1 MSTVEQFLD
10 LNSRKIWSLKPEN
23 RVIDSLFLMAEKN
36 ISCILIMNQEHLA
49 GIFSERDYARKV
61 VIKGK
66 NSNETLLKEVMTDNL
81 ITISPKTGLDECMQ
95 LMTDHRIRHLPIVD
109 NNKVVG
115 LISIGDVVREM
126 LVQQKIQI
134 DELKIKIERLK

>member
-10 LNSRKIWSLKPEN
+10 LNSRKVWSLRPEN

-36 ISCILIMNQEHLA
+36 ISCILIMNEEHLS

-61 VIKGK
+61 VIQVK
-66 NSNETLLKEVMTDNL
+66 NSNETLLKEVMTDKL
-81 ITISPKTGLDECMQ
+81 ITISPKTELDECMQ

-109 NNKVVG
+109 NNKVIG
-115 LISIGDVVREM
+115 LISIGDVVKAM
-126 LVQQKIQI
+126 IVQQQNQI
-134 DELKIKIERLK
+134 EELQKYIAG

>member
-10 LNSRKIWSLKPEN
+10 LNSRKIWSLKPDN

-36 ISCILIMNQEHLA
+36 SSCLLIMNQEHLA

-109 NNKVVG
+109 NTKVVG

-126 LVQQKIQI
+126 LVQQKVQI
-134 DELKIKIERLK
+134 DELQRYISG

>member
-66 NSNETLLKEVMTDNL
+66 NSNETLLKEVMTDKL

-95 LMTDHRIRHLPIVD
+95 LMTDHRFRHLPIVD

-126 LVQQKIQI
+126 LVQQKVQI
-134 DELKIKIERLK
+134 DELQRYISS

>member
-1 MSTVEQFLD
+1 MSTVAQFLD
-10 LNSRKIWSLKPEN
+10 LNSRKIWSLKPDN

-109 NNKVVG
+109 NTKVVG

-126 LVQQKIQI
+126 LVQQKVQI
-134 DELKIKIERLK
+134 DELQRYISG

>member
-10 LNSRKIWSLKPEN
+10 LNSRKIWSLKPDN

-109 NNKVVG
+109 NTIVVG

-126 LVQQKIQI
+126 LVQQKVQI
-134 DELKIKIERLK
+134 DELQRYISG

>member
-10 LNSRKIWSLKPEN
+10 LNSRKIWSLKPDN

-126 LVQQKIQI
+126 LVQQKVQI
-134 DELKIKIERLK
+134 DELQRYISS

>member
-1 MSTVEQFLD
+1 MSTVDQFLD
-10 LNSRKIWSLKPEN
+10 LNSRKVWSLKPEN

-61 VIKGK
+61 VVKGK

-109 NNKVVG
+109 NTKVVG

-126 LVQQKIQI
+126 LVQQKVQI
-134 DELKIKIERLK
+134 DELQRYISG

>member
-1 MSTVEQFLD
+1 MSTVDQFLD
-10 LNSRKIWSLKPEN
+10 LNSRKVWSLKPEN

-134 DELKIKIERLK
+134 DELQRYISS

>member
-10 LNSRKIWSLKPEN
+10 LNSRKIWSLKPDN

-95 LMTDHRIRHLPIVD
+95 LMTDHRIRHLPIVN

-126 LVQQKIQI
+126 LVQQKVQI
-134 DELKIKIERLK
+134 DELQRYISG

>member
-10 LNSRKIWSLKPEN
+10 LNSRKIWSLKPDN

-61 VIKGK
+61 VVKGK

-109 NNKVVG
+109 NNQVVG

-126 LVQQKIQI
+126 LVQQKVQI
-134 DELKIKIERLK
+134 DELQRYISG

>member
-10 LNSRKIWSLKPEN
+10 LNSRKIWSLKPDN

-61 VIKGK
+61 VVKGK

-126 LVQQKIQI
+126 LVQQKVQI
-134 DELKIKIERLK
+134 DELQRYISG

>member
-10 LNSRKIWSLKPEN
+10 LNSRKIWSLKPDN

-95 LMTDHRIRHLPIVD
+95 LMTDHRIRHLPIID

-134 DELKIKIERLK
+134 DELQRYISS

>member
-10 LNSRKIWSLKPEN
+10 LNSRKIWSLKPDN

-66 NSNETLLKEVMTDNL
+66 NSTETLLKEVMTDKL

-115 LISIGDVVREM
+115 LISIGDIVREM
-126 LVQQKIQI
+126 LVQQKVQI
-134 DELKIKIERLK
+134 DELQRYISG

>member
-1 MSTVEQFLD
+1 MSTVDQFLD
-10 LNSRKIWSLKPEN
+10 LNSRKVWSLKPEN

-95 LMTDHRIRHLPIVD
+95 LMTDHRIRHLPIVN

-126 LVQQKIQI
+126 LVQQKVQI
-134 DELKIKIERLK
+134 DELQRYISG

>member
-95 LMTDHRIRHLPIVD
+95 LMTDHRVRHLPIVD

-134 DELKIKIERLK
+134 DELQRYISS

>member
-10 LNSRKIWSLKPEN
+10 LNSRKIWSLKPDN

-66 NSNETLLKEVMTDNL
+66 NSTETLLKEVMTDKL

-95 LMTDHRIRHLPIVD
+95 LMTDHRIRHLPIEN

-126 LVQQKIQI
+126 LVQQKVQI
-134 DELKIKIERLK
+134 DELQRYISG

>member
-1 MSTVEQFLD
+1 MSTVDQFLD
-10 LNSRKIWSLKPEN
+10 LNSRKVWSLKPDN

-66 NSNETLLKEVMTDNL
+66 NSNETLLKEVMTDKL

-126 LVQQKIQI
+126 LVQQKVQI
-134 DELKIKIERLK
+134 DELQRYISG

>member
-95 LMTDHRIRHLPIVD
+95 LMTDHRFRHLPIVD

-134 DELKIKIERLK
+134 DELQRYISS

>member
-95 LMTDHRIRHLPIVD
+95 LMTDHRFRHLPIVD

-126 LVQQKIQI
+126 LVQQKVQI
-134 DELKIKIERLK
+134 DELQRYISG

>member
-10 LNSRKIWSLKPEN
+10 LNSRKVWGLRPEN

-36 ISCILIMNQEHLA
+36 ISCVLIMNEEHLA

-61 VIKGK
+61 VIQGK
-66 NSNETLLKEVMTDNL
+66 NSTETLLKQVMTDKL
-81 ITISPKTGLDECMQ
+81 ITISPKTELDECMQ

-109 NNKVVG
+109 NNKVIG
-115 LISIGDVVREM
+115 LISIGDVVKEM
-126 LVQQKIQI
+126 IVQQKNQI
-134 DELKIKIERLK
+134 EELQKYISG

>member
-1 MSTVEQFLD
+1 MTSVEQFLD
-10 LNSRKIWSLKPEN
+10 FNRRKVWALKPES

-36 ISCILIMNQEHLA
+36 ISCILIMNHEDLV

-66 NSNETLLKEVMTDNL
+66 NSNETLLKEVMTEKL
-81 ITISPKTGLDECMQ
+81 ITISPRTDLEECMK
-95 LMTDHRIRHLPIVD
+95 LMTDHRIRHLPVLE
-109 NNKVVG
+109 NNKVIG

-126 LVQQKIQI
+126 LVQQKVQI
-134 DELKIKIERLK
+134 DELQRYISS

>member
-10 LNSRKIWSLKPEN
+10 LNSRKIWSLKPDN

-95 LMTDHRIRHLPIVD
+95 LMTDHRIRHLPIVN

-134 DELKIKIERLK
+134 DELQRYISG

>member
-1 MSTVEQFLD
+1 MSTVDQFLD
-10 LNSRKIWSLKPEN
+10 LNSRKVWSLKPDN

-66 NSNETLLKEVMTDNL
+66 NSNETLLKAVMTDNL

-109 NNKVVG
+109 NTKVVG

-126 LVQQKIQI
+126 LVQQKVQI
-134 DELKIKIERLK
+134 DELQRYIAG

>member
-66 NSNETLLKEVMTDNL
+66 NSNETLLKEVMTDKL
-81 ITISPKTGLDECMQ
+81 ITISPKTRLDECMQ

-126 LVQQKIQI
+126 LVQQKVQI
-134 DELKIKIERLK
+134 DELQRYISG

>member
-10 LNSRKIWSLKPEN
+10 LNSRKIWSLKPDN

-61 VIKGK
+61 VVKGK

-95 LMTDHRIRHLPIVD
+95 LMTDHRIRHLPIVN

-126 LVQQKIQI
+126 LVQQKVQI
-134 DELKIKIERLK
+134 DELQRYISG

>member
-1 MSTVEQFLD
+1 MSTVDQFLD
-10 LNSRKIWSLKPEN
+10 LNSRKVWSLKPEN

-109 NNKVVG
+109 NTKVVG

-126 LVQQKIQI
+126 LVQQKVQI
-134 DELKIKIERLK
+134 DELQRYISG

>member
-66 NSNETLLKEVMTDNL
+66 NSHETLLKEVMTDKL

-95 LMTDHRIRHLPIVD
+95 LMTDHRFRHLPIVD

-134 DELKIKIERLK
+134 DELQRYISS

>member
-1 MSTVEQFLD
+1 MTSVEQFLD
-10 LNSRKIWSLKPEN
+10 FNRRKVWALKPES

-36 ISCILIMNQEHLA
+36 ISCILIMNHEDLV

-66 NSNETLLKEVMTDNL
+66 NSNETLLKEVMTEKL
-81 ITISPKTGLDECMQ
+81 ITISPRTDLDECMQ
-95 LMTDHRIRHLPIVD
+95 LMTDHRIRHLPVLE
-109 NNKVVG
+109 NNKVIG

-126 LVQQKIQI
+126 LVQQKVQI
-134 DELKIKIERLK
+134 EELQRYISG

>member
-1 MSTVEQFLD
+1 MTSVEQFLD
-10 LNSRKIWSLKPEN
+10 FNRRKVWALKPES

-36 ISCILIMNQEHLA
+36 ISCILIMNHEDLV

-66 NSNETLLKEVMTDNL
+66 NSNETLLKEVMTEKL
-81 ITISPKTGLDECMQ
+81 ITISPRTDLDECMQ
-95 LMTDHRIRHLPIVD
+95 LMTDHRIRHLPVLE
-109 NNKVVG
+109 NNKVIG

-134 DELKIKIERLK
+134 DELQRYISG

>member
-10 LNSRKIWSLKPEN
+10 LNSRKIWSLKPDN

-49 GIFSERDYARKV
+49 GLFSERDYARKV

-66 NSNETLLKEVMTDNL
+66 NSNETLLKEVMTDKL

-134 DELKIKIERLK
+134 DELQRYISS

>member
-10 LNSRKIWSLKPEN
+10 LNSRKIWSLKPDN

-109 NNKVVG
+109 NNQVVG

-126 LVQQKIQI
+126 LVQQKVQI
-134 DELKIKIERLK
+134 DELQRYISG

>member
-1 MSTVEQFLD
+1 MSTVDQFLD
-10 LNSRKIWSLKPEN
+10 LNSRKVWSLKPEN

-61 VIKGK
+61 VIRGK
-66 NSNETLLKEVMTDNL
+66 TSNETLLKEVMTDNL

-126 LVQQKIQI
+126 LVQQKVQI
-134 DELKIKIERLK
+134 DELQRYISG